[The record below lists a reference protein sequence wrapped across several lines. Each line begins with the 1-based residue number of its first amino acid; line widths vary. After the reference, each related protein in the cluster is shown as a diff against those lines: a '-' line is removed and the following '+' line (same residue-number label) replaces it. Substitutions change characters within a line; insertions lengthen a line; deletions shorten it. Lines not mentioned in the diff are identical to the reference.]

1 MPKGKSAEYY
11 DKNPESKA
19 KKNAYNK
26 EFNKKPAQKKKRA
39 ELNKINRDKGTYGN
53 KDGKDYDHATKKMV
67 KQSVN
72 RGRNSKNGGTKGD
85 IRARK

>member
-26 EFNKKPAQKKKRA
+26 EFNKKPAQKKK
-39 ELNKINRDKGTYGN
+39 EL
-53 KDGKDYDHATKKMV
+53 
-67 KQSVN
+67 S
-72 RGRNSKNGGTKGD
+72 
-85 IRARK
+85 